1 MPRKIDIEALSEQA
15 KALQAKFANRIIGQS
30 EATTALTVVL
40 EKFLSGFYDRRRPI
54 ANLLF
59 LGPTGT
65 GKTSTVEAFAEGLFG
80 DPNKMFKIDC
90 GEFQHSHEI
99 AKLIGSPPGYLGHRE
114 TSPLITKEK
123 IEKMIIFELPFV
135 VILFDEIEKAS
146 DGLWNLLLGI
156 LDKGTL
162 TLGTCEVVDLSK
174 AIIVMTSNIGSKE
187 MAAKLG
193 DDALGFATGLG
204 ATTEELKDTAMSA
217 ARKKFQPEFINR
229 IDSFVMFNSLTQEN
243 IEEIYELEMTALRSQ
258 ITSSAKIHVMVEPS
272 PAAKNAVLKEGFDK
286 KFGARFL
293 KRTIEKRIT
302 LPVARAMA
310 SGQLNNMDC
319 VVIDVEAGQFKYWI
333 T

>member
-1 MPRKIDIEALSEQA
+1 MPRKIDTEAVSEQA
-15 KALQAKFANRIIGQS
+15 KVLRAKFATRIIGQS
-30 EATTALTVVL
+30 EATDALTITL
-40 EKFLSGFYDRRRPI
+40 EKYLSGFYDRRRPI

-80 DPNKMFKIDC
+80 DRNKMFKINC
-90 GEFQHSHEI
+90 GEFQQDHEI
-99 AKLIGSPPGYLGHRE
+99 AKILGSPPGYLGHRE
-114 TSPLITKEK
+114 TTPLITNAK
-123 IEKMIIFELPFV
+123 IAGMITFDLGFF
-135 VILFDEIEKAS
+135 ILLLDEIEKSS
-146 DGLWNLLLGI
+146 DSLWNLLLGI

-187 MAAKLG
+187 MASKLG
-193 DDALGFATGLG
+193 QDSLGFCSGFG
-204 ATTEELKDTAMSA
+204 ATKDELLDTAMSA
-217 ARKKFQPEFINR
+217 ARRKFQPEFINR
-229 IDSFVMFNSLTQEN
+229 IDQFVMFNTLTREN
-243 IEEIYELEMTALRSQ
+243 IEEIYELELTALRMQ
-258 ITSSAKIHVMVEPS
+258 ISMQAKMHVLVEPS
-272 PAAKNAVLKEGFDK
+272 PAARNAVLKEGYDP

-319 VVIDVEAGQFKYWI
+319 VVIDVEAGQFRYWI

>member
-1 MPRKIDIEALSEQA
+1 MPRKIDTEALSDQA
-15 KALQAKFANRIIGQS
+15 KALQDKFANRIIGQS
-30 EATTALTVVL
+30 EATDALTVTL
-40 EKFLSGFYDRRRPI
+40 EKFLSGFYDRRRTI

-65 GKTSTVEAFAEGLFG
+65 GKTATVEAFAEGLFG

-123 IEKMIIFELPFV
+123 ITQIVTFELPFV
-135 VILFDEIEKAS
+135 ILLFDEIEKAS

-156 LDKGTL
+156 MDKGTL
-162 TLGTCEVVDLSK
+162 TLGTCEVIDLTKS
-174 AIIVMTSNIGSKE
+174 IILMTSNIGSKE
-187 MAAKLG
+187 IAMKLG
-193 DDALGFATGLG
+193 DDSLGFSTGIG
-204 ATTEELKDTAMSA
+204 ATAEELKDTMVSA
-217 ARKKFQPEFINR
+217 VRRKFQPEFINR
-229 IDSFVMFNSLTQEN
+229 LDNMVMFNTLTREN
-243 IEEIYELEMTALRSQ
+243 IEEIYELELTALRKQ
-258 ITSSAKIHVMVEPS
+258 ILANAKVHVLVEPS
-272 PAAKNAVLKEGFDK
+272 PAAKSAVLNEGFDK

-310 SGQLNNMDC
+310 SGQLTNADC
-319 VVIDVEAGQFKYWI
+319 IVIDVEAGQFKYWI

>member
-1 MPRKIDIEALSEQA
+1 
-15 KALQAKFANRIIGQS
+15 
-30 EATTALTVVL
+30 
-40 EKFLSGFYDRRRPI
+40 
-54 ANLLF
+54 
-59 LGPTGT
+59 
-65 GKTSTVEAFAEGLFG
+65 
-80 DPNKMFKIDC
+80 
-90 GEFQHSHEI
+90 
-99 AKLIGSPPGYLGHRE
+99 
-114 TSPLITKEK
+114 
-123 IEKMIIFELPFV
+123 
-135 VILFDEIEKAS
+135 
-146 DGLWNLLLGI
+146 
-156 LDKGTL
+156 
-162 TLGTCEVVDLSK
+162 VDLSK